1 MNTPADATGP
11 AAMPAVL
18 KIAAGIWL
26 ILGGIGT
33 VWTLLGL
40 LLVLA
45 FGGMVAPAT
54 YLPALALYLASGAVF
69 VMGIVLVVL
78 LRRGARWARIV
89 LTALAVIL
97 PALLFVRG
105 GPFVGEVPWQQVL
118 LSPVGGVGVAAVAAT
133 VLMWLPPSNRFFARR
148 AVNLAEKPADSG
160 SGRMPQS
167 VAAAAWILV
176 VAGVVATLQA
186 ALGLALLAG
195 FWDPAANVTPA
206 LVLWLTLAAV
216 AAADI
221 ACAREVRRG
230 KPFVRPLVTII
241 PPAGLGLIALAAV
254 AGTLSLDPG
263 NPPAPGGLGAAV
275 LLAILSQ
282 GLPLIA
288 GLVAAVLVWLPASGP
303 HFRRAGDAVPA
314 APAGPGQAALPPAPG

>member
-1 MNTPADATGP
+1 
-11 AAMPAVL
+11 MPAVL

-26 ILGGIGT
+26 VLGGIGT
-33 VWTLLGL
+33 VWTLMGL
-40 LLVLA
+40 LMVLA

-54 YLPALALYLASGAVF
+54 YLPALVLYLAGAAIF
-69 VMGIVLVVL
+69 VTGLVLAVL

-97 PALLFVRG
+97 PALLVARG
-105 GPFVGEVPWQQVL
+105 GPSVGEVPWQRVL
-118 LSPVGGVGVAAVAAT
+118 VSPVGGAGAAAVAAT
-133 VLMWLPPSNRFFARR
+133 ALMWLPPSNRFFTRR
-148 AVNLAEKPADSG
+148 AEDLGETAAASG
-160 SGRMPQS
+160 SGRMPRA

-176 VAGVVATLQA
+176 VAGIVAALQA

-195 FWDPAANVTPA
+195 FWDPSANSIPA

-216 AAADI
+216 AVADI
-221 ACAREVRRG
+221 ACARGVRQG
-230 KPFVRPLVTII
+230 KPFVRPVVTII
-241 PPAGLGLIALAAV
+241 PPAGLGLIGLAAV

-275 LLAILSQ
+275 LLAVLSQ

-288 GLVAAVLVWLPASGP
+288 GLVAAVLVWLPVSGP
-303 HFRRAGDAVPA
+303 HFRTAGEPVLAV
-314 APAGPGQAALPPAPG
+314 PAGPGPAALPPAAG

>member
-1 MNTPADATGP
+1 
-11 AAMPAVL
+11 MPAVL

-26 ILGGIGT
+26 LLGGIGT
-33 VWTLLGL
+33 VWTLMGL
-40 LLVLA
+40 LMVLA

-69 VMGIVLVVL
+69 VTGLVLAAL

-105 GPFVGEVPWQQVL
+105 RPSVGEVPWQQVL
-118 LSPVGGVGVAAVAAT
+118 LSPVGGAGLAAVAAT
-133 VLMWLPPSNRFFARR
+133 VLMWLPPSNRFFALR
-148 AVNLAEKPADSG
+148 AVSLAETPAASRPG
-160 SGRMPQS
+160 GMPQP
-167 VAAAAWILV
+167 VAAAAWILL
-176 VAGVVATLQA
+176 VAGIVAALQA

-195 FWDPAANVTPA
+195 FWDPSVNGIPA

-216 AAADI
+216 AVADI

-241 PPAGLGLIALAAV
+241 PPAGLGLIGLAAV

-275 LLAILSQ
+275 LLAVLTQ

-303 HFRRAGDAVPA
+303 HFRTGGEAVPA